1 MSASFLSQI
10 DYISVAGGRLVG
22 IVRIQDWYGIFGTDG
37 LRCLGSYEAGG
48 DEKQVVLSM
57 GEFRRGRDAKASV
70 FDA

>member
-1 MSASFLSQI
+1 
-10 DYISVAGGRLVG
+10 VG